1 MTDIDIPRN
10 RNCNCTAGNQ
20 PNVIEEF
27 HSDLL
32 SAGMKEEETV
42 LDLPSTE
49 TLPERLD
56 LTSSETTVEGLDI
69 TSPEATAEG
78 LDVTSPKTVVQQPL
92 PTRISSVKMKESAVT
107 IKEPRD
113 IKRSTN
119 SRQFR
124 RKLREKRRG
133 TGLGPDDQA
142 GSLENMQGFLSVIS
156 VPQVIRSAEDLLA
169 LSSNGSETDD
179 GWRSVESLV
188 EKERPRRFSEVI
200 GSKNEVERRL
210 EDYKHTINSLRLV
223 RINLHYV
230 IYFSNY
236 LQFRYIVNTLLNHL
250 NNVSVLNISS
260 VNTTIFFE
268 VWFIVMQTTFES
280 MWHVLVS

>member
-10 RNCNCTAGNQ
+10 RNCNSTAGNQ

-32 SAGMKEEETV
+32 SAEMKEEETV
-42 LDLPSTE
+42 FDLPSTE
-49 TLPERLD
+49 TIPERLD
-56 LTSSETTVEGLDI
+56 LTFSETTVEGLDVI
-69 TSPEATAEG
+69 SSEATAEG
-78 LDVTSPKTVVQQPL
+78 RDVTSPKTITQQPL
-92 PTRISSVKMKESAVT
+92 PTRFSSDKIKEESAVT
-107 IKEPRD
+107 IKEPRA

-142 GSLENMQGFLSVIS
+142 GSLENMQGFLSVVT

-179 GWRSVESLV
+179 GWRSIESLV

-210 EDYKHTINSLRLV
+210 EDCKHTITSLRLV
-223 RINLHYV
+223 RIKLHYV
-230 IYFSNY
+230 IYLSNL
-236 LQFRYIVNTLLNHL
+236 LQFRYIVNTLLNHY
-250 NNVSVLNISS
+250 
-260 VNTTIFFE
+260 
-268 VWFIVMQTTFES
+268 
-280 MWHVLVS
+280 